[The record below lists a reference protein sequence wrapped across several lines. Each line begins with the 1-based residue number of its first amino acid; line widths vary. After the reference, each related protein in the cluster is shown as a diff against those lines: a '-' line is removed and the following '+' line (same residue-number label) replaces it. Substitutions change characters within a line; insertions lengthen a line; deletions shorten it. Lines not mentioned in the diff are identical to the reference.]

1 MLVSGTA
8 YRLAIAADR
17 ITLKAKG
24 KRKDDID
31 ITWDELL
38 TWRVHDVETPPVTRA
53 SSHRPRSVLTGVA
66 QDLREAA
73 VSLAKADASLVQA
86 GALPAE
92 LRTEA
97 AGDPVYGRAEQA
109 SDWFIEPL
117 LTVREVASV
126 LRIST
131 RAAKHLALRS
141 IVLAGE
147 VRYRQ
152 PEMSGVSVIP
162 SIDRLCGRGQRGHD
176 VCARLSRVWMVKRS
190 R

>member
-1 MLVSGTA
+1 MTTPLVKPLAREVLVSGTA
-8 YRLAIAADR
+8 YRVTIAADR

-31 ITWDELL
+31 ITWDDLL
-38 TWRVHDVETPPVTRA
+38 SWRDHGVEAPPVARA
-53 SSHRPRSVLTGVA
+53 PSHPPPSVLTDVA
-66 QDLREAA
+66 QDLRTAA
-73 VSLAKADASLVQA
+73 ASVAKADASLVQA
-86 GALPAE
+86 GALPQE

-131 RAAKHLALRS
+131 RAVKHLALRS

-152 PEMSGVSVIP
+152 SEIREFLRKQESS
-162 SIDRLCGRGQRGHD
+162 
-176 VCARLSRVWMVKRS
+176 ARRW
-190 R
+190 

>member
-1 MLVSGTA
+1 MTTALVKPLSREVLVSSTA
-8 YRLAIAADR
+8 YRVTIAADR
-17 ITLKAKG
+17 ITVKAKG
-24 KRKDDID
+24 KRKDDVD

-38 TWRVHDVETPPVTRA
+38 TWRAHDVETPPVTRA
-53 SSHRPRSVLTGVA
+53 PSHPPGSVLSDVA
-66 QDLREAA
+66 QDLRTAA
-73 VSLAKADASLVQA
+73 ASLAKADASLVQA
-86 GALPAE
+86 GALPPE

-131 RAAKHLALRS
+131 RAVKHLALRS

-152 PEMSGVSVIP
+152 SEIREFLRKQESS
-162 SIDRLCGRGQRGHD
+162 
-176 VCARLSRVWMVKRS
+176 ARRW
-190 R
+190 

>member
-1 MLVSGTA
+1 MTTALVKPLAREVLVSGTA
-8 YRLAIAADR
+8 YRVTIAADR
-17 ITLKAKG
+17 LTLKAKG

-53 SSHRPRSVLTGVA
+53 PSHPPRSVLTDVA
-66 QDLREAA
+66 QELRTA
-73 VSLAKADASLVQA
+73 VASLAKADASLVQA

-92 LRTEA
+92 LRTEP
-97 AGDPVYGRAEQA
+97 AGDPVYGRVEHA
-109 SDWFIEPL
+109 SDWFVEPL

-131 RAAKHLALRS
+131 RAVKHLALRS

-147 VRYRQ
+147 TRFRQSEIRDFLRKQESSVRR
-152 PEMSGVSVIP
+152 
-162 SIDRLCGRGQRGHD
+162 
-176 VCARLSRVWMVKRS
+176 W
-190 R
+190 

>member
-1 MLVSGTA
+1 MTTALVKPLAREVLVSGTA
-8 YRLAIAADR
+8 YRVTIAADR
-17 ITLKAKG
+17 ITVKAKG
-24 KRKDDID
+24 KRTNAID
-31 ITWDELL
+31 LTWDELL
-38 TWRVHDVETPPVTRA
+38 TWQVHDVDTPAVTRA
-53 SSHRPRSVLTGVA
+53 PSQPPRSVLTDVA
-66 QDLREAA
+66 QEIRAA
-73 VSLAKADASLVQA
+73 TTSLAKADASLIQA
-86 GALPAE
+86 GALPSE

-131 RAAKHLALRS
+131 RAVKHLALRS

-152 PEMSGVSVIP
+152 SEIREFLRRQASS
-162 SIDRLCGRGQRGHD
+162 
-176 VCARLSRVWMVKRS
+176 ARPW
-190 R
+190 